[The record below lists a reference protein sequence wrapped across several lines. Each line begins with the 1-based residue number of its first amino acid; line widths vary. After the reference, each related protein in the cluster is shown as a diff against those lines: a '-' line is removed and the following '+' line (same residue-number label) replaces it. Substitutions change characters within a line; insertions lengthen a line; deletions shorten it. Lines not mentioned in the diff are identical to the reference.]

1 MINFYTSNFTIVA
14 YPPMA
19 GGKFLINCLAL
30 SPDAVLQDRDYAQ
43 QDLDGNL
50 SSADKMQILRDR
62 ISKVKRKWN
71 DLMMGCRQLSGAGTN
86 QYREYSGDLS
96 ILTFNHVMELLSN
109 SNKLFFI
116 VAHDPVELR
125 CILKIWPNA
134 RVIAFSNC
142 LPFITDR
149 VGDVATEYWEI
160 IKGSHW
166 PSKAPKTYDELMKC
180 PQFVIDEVNRLFP
193 TMYEKLV
200 DCIERHPHDLS
211 KTVFWDNDLYFSAEK
226 TVDGVEK
233 LYQIFNLS
241 GFNREYILEYHELW
255 INKLNELK

>member
-1 MINFYTSNFTIVA
+1 
-14 YPPMA
+14 MA

-30 SPDAVLQDRDYAQ
+30 SPDAVLQDKDYAQ

-71 DLMMGCRQLSGAGTN
+71 DLMMGCKQLSGAGTN
-86 QYREYSGDLS
+86 QYREYSDDLS
-96 ILTFNHVMELLSN
+96 IFTFNHVMELLSN

-116 VAHDPVELR
+116 VAHDPDELR

-134 RVIAFSNC
+134 RVVVFVNC
-142 LPFITDR
+142 LAFIGNRGGRYDIS
-149 VGDVATEYWEI
+149 VYWEDI
-160 IKGSHW
+160 RGSSW
-166 PSKAPKTYDELMKC
+166 PIEAPKTYNELMEL
-180 PQFVIDEVNRLFP
+180 PQRVVEEIDRSFP
-193 TMYEKLV
+193 TLYDKLI
-200 DCIERHPHDLS
+200 DSIERYPHDLA
-211 KTVFWDNDLYFSAEK
+211 KTIFWDNDLYFSAEK